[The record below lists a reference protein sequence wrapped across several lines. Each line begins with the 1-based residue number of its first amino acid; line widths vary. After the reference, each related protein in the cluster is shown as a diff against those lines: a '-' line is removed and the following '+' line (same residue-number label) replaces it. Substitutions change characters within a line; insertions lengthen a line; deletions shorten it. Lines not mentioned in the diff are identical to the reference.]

1 MKRSPIAFLGYGALL
16 VGAKL
21 GAKAGE
27 APFIEG
33 AKDKTA
39 EGMARNLCD
48 RIREWNWQ
56 RAGIWAGRSEDS
68 AKINIDKANTAKNIF
83 SK

>member
-27 APFIEG
+27 VPFIEG
-33 AKDKTA
+33 AKSKAA
-39 EGMARNLCD
+39 EGIARNLCD
-48 RIREWNWQ
+48 RSREWN
-56 RAGIWAGRSEDS
+56 
-68 AKINIDKANTAKNIF
+68 
-83 SK
+83 